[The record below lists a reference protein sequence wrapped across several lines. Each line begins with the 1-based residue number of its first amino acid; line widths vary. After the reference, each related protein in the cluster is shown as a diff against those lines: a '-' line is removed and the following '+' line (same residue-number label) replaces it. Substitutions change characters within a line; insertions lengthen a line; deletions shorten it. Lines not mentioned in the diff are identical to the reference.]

1 MLSWSRPAFLVAL
14 RLACL
19 AAAAAS
25 TPATAA
31 ASGGADFWAQKLA
44 GRGGLRPDTPA
55 AGQKAGVGA
64 PTPEA
69 ALTDALSSGPTNR
82 RPAEERAER
91 ELAGIKEVLQD
102 MGRLG
107 GSVATADR
115 RRQLPRKRQWGE
127 GGWSTG
133 AAIAPV
139 APRTWDTHLQS
150 FNEQHGRDADERR
163 KAEFVAKLGRL
174 ISHLNATIASAPKK
188 QVLQRAA

>member
-1 MLSWSRPAFLVAL
+1 MAAFLVA
-14 RLACL
+14 LACL
-19 AAAAAS
+19 AAAVAS

-31 ASGGADFWAQKLA
+31 ASSGADFWAQKLA

-55 AGQKAGVGA
+55 AGQQVGVGA

-69 ALTDALSSGPTNR
+69 ALTDALSSRPTNR

-91 ELAGIKEVLQD
+91 EHAAIKEVLQD

-107 GSVATADR
+107 GSSGSGDR
-115 RRQLPRKRQWGE
+115 RRKLPRKRPWG
-127 GGWSTG
+127 GGGSWSTG

-150 FNEQHGRDADERR
+150 FNEQHGRDAEERR
-163 KAEFVAKLGRL
+163 KADFVAKLGRL
-174 ISHLNATIASAPKK
+174 ISHLNATIVSAPKK